1 MALRL
6 PLLTIFTLLLS
17 YESSAFSIQN
27 NKEKHA
33 TTSTLFS
40 TPNDSNND
48 ATYTLFDRF
57 RAICPADP
65 TWVAQFDASLID
77 LKVNGDNMN
86 DEQKE
91 SAVWVAVYR
100 SNNNKPSV
108 LIKDSL
114 LQAMKSAT
122 DSVSTSLS
130 ASDPALLN
138 SFEMSRG
145 VTKEAAPVAVARLI
159 PSEDFDNTWILDS
172 MRCVLKK
179 ENTDASCDGGS
190 EHTEALTTGID
201 TLLLHYLSSVN
212 DVGQKPSRF
221 EGAIRT
227 KATLVSATL
236 LEDRGFREVSKLTR
250 DMATHISSLDVC
262 LEQYAARA
270 VDTVSKSP
278 GAQQRA
284 LSILSHLGRIDRD
297 ADLSASQQQDEE
309 NDTDDYDPF
318 ASIKAYL

>member
-6 PLLTIFTLLLS
+6 PLLTIITLFLS
-17 YESSAFSIQN
+17 HTSTSSAFS
-27 NKEKHA
+27 
-33 TTSTLFS
+33 TP
-40 TPNDSNND
+40 TPNSND
-48 ATYTLFDRF
+48 AVYTLFDRF

-65 TWVAQFDASLID
+65 SWVAQFDASLID
-77 LKVNGDNMN
+77 NVK
-86 DEQKE
+86 DEASK
-91 SAVWVAVYR
+91 AVWVAVYR

-122 DSVSTSLS
+122 DSVSTSAN

-159 PSEDFDNTWILDS
+159 PSEDFSNTWILDY

-190 EHTEALTTGID
+190 EHTEALTIGID
-201 TLLLHYLSSVN
+201 TLVLHYLSSLN
-212 DVGQKPSRF
+212 DVGQKPNRF

-236 LEDRGFREVSKLTR
+236 LEDRGFREIEKLTK

-270 VDTVSKSP
+270 VDTVAKSP

-318 ASIKAYL
+318 ASIMRYL

>member
-6 PLLTIFTLLLS
+6 PLLTIFATFFLS
-17 YESSAFSIQN
+17 HKIFA
-27 NKEKHA
+27 
-33 TTSTLFS
+33 FS
-40 TPNDSNND
+40 TPNNGKNNH

-65 TWVAQFDASLID
+65 SWVAQFDASLID
-77 LKVNGDNMN
+77 NNNVNVGDGDSNNNN
-86 DEQKE
+86 DEQAQKE
-91 SAVWVAVYR
+91 ASKVVWVAVYR

-108 LIKDSL
+108 LIKDSF

-138 SFEMSRG
+138 SFEMGRG
-145 VTKEAAPVAVARLI
+145 VTKEAPVAVARLI
-159 PSEDFDNTWILDS
+159 PSEDFGDTWILDS

-179 ENTDASCDGGS
+179 ENTDESCDGGS

-201 TLLLHYLSSVN
+201 TLLLHYLSSLNVDTN
-212 DVGQKPSRF
+212 RF

-227 KATLVSATL
+227 KATLVSAIL

-262 LEQYAARA
+262 LEQYATRA
-270 VDTVSKSP
+270 VDTVAKSP

-284 LSILSHLGRIDRD
+284 LAILSHLGRIDRE
-297 ADLSASQQQDEE
+297 ADLRASQKQDEE
-309 NDTDDYDPF
+309 NSDDDYDPW
-318 ASIKAYL
+318 ASVLKYL